1 MAQEQ
6 TTKPAIKKP
15 RKPTAF
21 AKPKSGLN
29 IEKQSSFAIGVTKE
43 HYWMITGIA
52 MGRNVGRTVIL
63 EEIINAY
70 SKTISKKD

>member
-1 MAQEQ
+1 MTTQ
-6 TTKPAIKKP
+6 TPKKRVFTK
-15 RKPTAF
+15 RKT
-21 AKPKSGLN
+21 GLN
-29 IEKQSSFAIGVTKE
+29 IDKQINFAIGVTKE

-70 SKTISKKD
+70 AKTLNKKD